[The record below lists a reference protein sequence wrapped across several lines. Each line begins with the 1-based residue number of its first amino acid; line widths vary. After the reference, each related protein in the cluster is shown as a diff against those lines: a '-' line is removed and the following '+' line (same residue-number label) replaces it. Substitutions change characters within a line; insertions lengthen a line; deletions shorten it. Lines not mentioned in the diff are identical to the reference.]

1 MTVADDRTGA
11 PGASG
16 SGRSWSPGPTTRL
29 AGVIGHPIRHSRSPA
44 ILNAAFRA
52 AELDWAYLAFDVPEG
67 EAVSALDAM
76 RALDLGGLSVT
87 MPHKQAVAAAVDEL
101 TDDARAL
108 DAVNCVVPDGTRLVG
123 HNTDG
128 EGFLR
133 SLAADAGVEP
143 TGRRCLVWGGGGAAR
158 AVVAALGRAGAAEVV
173 VVNRTAERAAAAA
186 ALAGPAGR
194 VGTPADVATA
204 DLVVNATSIGMGAA
218 PATADAPGPLPP
230 GGEAVHEGQ
239 VVVDIVYLPVRTPLL
254 ARAAAVGATPV
265 DGVGMLV
272 HQAAVAFERWTATTA
287 PVAVMAAA
295 ARAGLAD

>member
-1 MTVADDRTGA
+1 MTVVDEGA
-11 PGASG
+11 EASG
-16 SGRSWSPGPTTRL
+16 PARPWTPGPSTRL